1 MDSWSWGDFLSI
13 WLPFC
18 IIIDVVFIVLN
29 KTSGKS
35 ISSQEE
41 ERKAKT
47 KSLNTQFVDNV
58 EYATETRSISMKK
71 VEVLKPK
78 AEILPDPFEVEGK
91 EIKTDIEGVT
101 QEGLNDMEKLLK
113 LYNMA

>member
-1 MDSWSWGDFLSI
+1 
-13 WLPFC
+13 
-18 IIIDVVFIVLN
+18 
-29 KTSGKS
+29 
-35 ISSQEE
+35 
-41 ERKAKT
+41 
-47 KSLNTQFVDNV
+47 
-58 EYATETRSISMKK
+58 MKK